1 MAFAVF
7 SRNNGDEKRMRRNSR
22 KFALAARMCF
32 LLGLSN
38 GLPSSLRML
47 PCGRHIILLEDITW
61 AKTQVEFYF
70 FKRLPSP
77 VKTTISTFPHHWQNC
92 SRRQRSSQH
101 TWHLYINSEAWLLT
115 VAICH
120 HFFSWEEDPRPSC
133 SSRMRNLACNFT
145 GGKKDWYIYLN
156 SETKD

>member
-47 PCGRHIILLEDITW
+47 PCGRHIILLEDIT
-61 AKTQVEFYF
+61 
-70 FKRLPSP
+70 
-77 VKTTISTFPHHWQNC
+77 
-92 SRRQRSSQH
+92 
-101 TWHLYINSEAWLLT
+101 
-115 VAICH
+115 
-120 HFFSWEEDPRPSC
+120 
-133 SSRMRNLACNFT
+133 
-145 GGKKDWYIYLN
+145 
-156 SETKD
+156 